1 MDDRGMDSNRSMSQH
16 RPGMNSNRSMDKSRL
31 GMDRGRSIVGNSLI
45 GDISNITTVGIS
57 DVVVDH
63 LGPAVRKSHSVR
75 STGGV
80 TIPLLILAK
89 LGSTVVISYSILEG
103 VHGRLVVGGLRG
115 VARGSRHAKGST

>member
-1 MDDRGMDSNRSMSQH
+1 MDDRGMDSDRSMGKH
-16 RPGMNSNRSMDKSRL
+16 RSGL

-57 DVVVDH
+57 NVVVDH

-103 VHGRLVVGGLRG
+103 IHGRLVVGGQRG
-115 VARGSRHAKGST
+115 VARGHWWSNHPSSH